1 MVLGLICVLAACH
14 EAKRTIVRVEVFKDH
29 VSVDGVRSDSPIQR
43 VVDAQ
48 TQDHR
53 AFVILIPRQPLST
66 ERLNELN
73 HSAEKMHPDIGIRRV
88 QLECLASA
96 SSTCR

>member
-1 MVLGLICVLAACH
+1 MFSLICAVAACH
-14 EAKRTIVRVEVFKDH
+14 EAKRPIVRVEVFEDH
-29 VSVDGVRSDSPIQR
+29 VSVDGVRSDLPIQR

-48 TQDHR
+48 TQNHR
-53 AFVILIPRQPLST
+53 AFVMLIPQQPLST

-73 HSAEKMHPDIGIRRV
+73 RSEEKMHPNIGIRRV

-96 SSTCR
+96 SSACR